1 MGFKSERGFVAILVL
16 VTAVFGIVL
25 GVTLALFTEGYLPWV
40 MGAVYS
46 PGTGGQKQVFP
57 GSAAAAG
64 FEDYYT
70 GELNTLLAKRLL
82 GIESSYSWGWEKR
95 KIAYLTFDDGPS
107 ANTGAILEVLDRYG
121 VKATFFVNGWM
132 KKDYAEMYR
141 KIYEAGHG
149 LGNHTYSHRY
159 ELIYSSVE
167 NFMADLKKEEDMIYE
182 AVGIRPRII
191 RFPGGS
197 DNKVSARFG
206 GPEIMKK
213 IVDQLKKEGYIYVD
227 WNASTGDALK
237 PPPSKE
243 QMMNYVR
250 WTTKGKDPVVL
261 LMHDMDSKK
270 NTVEILPRII
280 EYLREEGYEFRVI
293 DENIENIDKINRTK
307 L

>member
-1 MGFKSERGFVAILVL
+1 MGSKSERGLVVILVL
-16 VTAVFGIVL
+16 VTMVFGMVFGL
-25 GVTLALFTEGYLPWV
+25 MLALLTEGYLPWV
-40 MGAVYS
+40 MGAVYGS
-46 PGTGGQKQVFP
+46 GTGETKQVISESTDVT
-57 GSAAAAG
+57 G
-64 FEDYYT
+64 EEYYT
-70 GELNTLLAKRLL
+70 GELNTLLARRYF
-82 GIESSYSWGWEKR
+82 GVESSNLRGSKKR

-107 ANTGAILEVLDRYG
+107 ANTDAILEVLDRYG

-132 KKDYAEMYR
+132 KKDYAKMYR
-141 KIYEAGHG
+141 KIYAAGHG

-167 NFMADLKKEEDMIYE
+167 NFMADLKKEEELIYE

-197 DNKVSARFG
+197 DNRVSIRFG

-213 IVDQLKKEGYIYVD
+213 IIDRITKEGYTYVD
-227 WNASTGDALK
+227 WNAITGDALK

-243 QMMNYVR
+243 EMMNYVKQ
-250 WTTKGKDPVVL
+250 TTKGKDTVVL

-270 NTVEILPRII
+270 STLEILPWII
-280 EYLREEGYEFRVI
+280 EYLRKEGYEFGVI
-293 DENIENIDKINRTK
+293 DENMANIDAINRTK